1 MNMRLILKASGVWLI
16 IMIAALSNGLVRDTL
31 LVPLLGQQLALPV
44 SGISL
49 SVLVFLVTCLCVP
62 YFDRNTASTFLY
74 IGIQWVLMTLVFEF
88 GFGHYVLGKSWHVL
102 LQVFNVSRGD
112 LFVLVLLTSLVSPY
126 AAATVRGRLLAA
138 IPFH

>member
-1 MNMRLILKASGVWLI
+1 MSMRLILKASGVWLLM
-16 IMIAALSNGLVRDTL
+16 MIVAITNGLVRDSL

-49 SVLVFLVTCLCVP
+49 SVLEFLVACLCAP
-62 YFDRNTASTFLY
+62 YFGRNTASTFIA

-126 AAATVRGRLLAA
+126 AAASVRGRLLAA
-138 IPFH
+138 MPFH